1 MEEGGLAQEVDFR
14 PSLRVVSSHGV
25 ADTLLD
31 NLLSNCM
38 PLSDPKGYRRKEHST
53 EVSNAVTK

>member
-25 ADTLLD
+25 ADTPD